1 MKNKVI
7 TLLSYVLTALLA
19 CVVTT
24 FLLLGNR
31 FEGYSKLEQLQQLI
45 DKEFIGDV
53 DQTKL
58 EDAAAIGMISALG
71 DRWSYY
77 IPADQYAQHLEQ
89 VQNSYVG
96 IGVTVRQLA
105 DGTGMEVLETAEGS
119 PALEAGIRPGDV
131 IVAVEGERITKDNIS
146 DVSNRIRGE
155 EGTAVALT
163 IRRGETQLDISVTR
177 KTFQTPVATA
187 TLLSDGTGL
196 VSIKNFNERCAE
208 ETIAAI
214 ESLMGQGAT
223 KLIFDV
229 RNNPGGYKSELVKVL
244 DYLLPEGILF
254 RSEHSDGTKEED
266 RSDEKYL
273 DIPMAVLVNG
283 NSYSA
288 AEFFAAALQEYGAAT
303 VVGTKTTGKGYF
315 QLVYKLKDGS
325 AVGLSVGKYFT
336 PKGAALEGVGI
347 TPDVLSEVDGETFEK
362 FQYGLLPPQDDP
374 QILAA
379 QNALAKE

>member
-1 MKNKVI
+1 MKNRVI
-7 TLLSYVLTALLA
+7 TFLSYVLTALLA

-31 FEGYSKLEQLQQLI
+31 MEGYNKLQQLEQLI
-45 DKEFIGDV
+45 DKEFIGEV
-53 DQTKL
+53 DKTTL
-58 EDAAAIGMISALG
+58 EDAAASGMISALG

-89 VQNSYVG
+89 VKNSYVG

-105 DGTGMEVLETAEGS
+105 DGTGLEVLEATEGS
-119 PALEAGIRPGDV
+119 PAQVEGIQPGDV
-131 IVAVEGERITKDNIS
+131 IVAVEGEPITKANIS
-146 DVSNRIRGE
+146 DISNRIRGE

-163 IRRGETQLDISVTR
+163 IRRGDTEQALSVTR

-187 TLLSDGTGL
+187 TLLSDGAGL
-196 VSIKNFNERCAE
+196 ITIKNFNERCAE

-229 RNNPGGYKSELVKVL
+229 RNNPGGYKTELVKIL
-244 DYLLPEGILF
+244 DYLLPEGVLF
-254 RSEHSDGTKEED
+254 RSEYADGTKEED
-266 RSDEKYL
+266 RSDEKHL

-315 QLVYKLKDGS
+315 QLVYKLSDGS

-336 PKGAALEGVGI
+336 PKGVALEGVGI

-362 FQYGLLPPQDDP
+362 IQYGLLEPQDDP

-379 QNALAKE
+379 QNALTKE

>member
-7 TLLSYVLTALLA
+7 TFLSYVLTALLA
-19 CVVTT
+19 CVITT
-24 FLLLGNR
+24 FLLIGNR
-31 FEGYSKLEQLQQLI
+31 VEGYDKLQQLQQLI
-45 DKEFIGDV
+45 DKEFIGEV
-53 DQTKL
+53 NKTEL
-58 EDAAAIGMISALG
+58 EDAAASAMISALG

-89 VQNSYVG
+89 VKNSYVG
-96 IGVTVRQLA
+96 IGVTVRKLA
-105 DGTGMEVLETAEGS
+105 DGTGMEVLEAIEGS
-119 PALEAGIRPGDV
+119 PAQTTGIQPGDV
-131 IVAVEGERITKDNIS
+131 IVAVEGERITPENIS
-146 DVSNRIRGE
+146 DISNRIRGE
-155 EGTAVALT
+155 EGTAVSLT
-163 IRRGETQLDISVTR
+163 IRRGETEQELSVTR
-177 KTFQTPVATA
+177 KTFYTPVATA
-187 TLLSDGTGL
+187 TLLSDGSGL
-196 VSIKNFNERCAE
+196 ITITNFNERCAE

-214 ESLMGQGAT
+214 ESLMEQGAA

-229 RNNPGGYKSELVKVL
+229 RNNPGGYKAELVKIL

-254 RSEHSDGTKEED
+254 RSEYADGTKEED
-266 RSDEKYL
+266 QSDEKYL

-315 QLVYKLKDGS
+315 QLVYRLSDGS

-336 PKGAALEGVGI
+336 PKGVALEGVGI

-362 FQYGLLPPQDDP
+362 ILYGLLKPQDDP

-379 QNALAKE
+379 QNAFPEE

>member
-1 MKNKVI
+1 MKNRVI
-7 TLLSYVLTALLA
+7 TFLSYVLTALLA
-19 CVVTT
+19 CVITT
-24 FLLLGNR
+24 FLLIGNR
-31 FEGYSKLEQLQQLI
+31 VEGYDKLQQLEQLI
-45 DKEFIGDV
+45 GREFIGEV
-53 DQTKL
+53 DKTKL
-58 EDAAAIGMISALG
+58 EDAAASGMISALG

-77 IPADQYAQHLEQ
+77 IPADQYAQHMEQ
-89 VQNSYVG
+89 VKNSYVG
-96 IGVTVRQLA
+96 IGVTVRQLTN
-105 DGTGMEVLETAEGS
+105 GTGMEVLEAAEGT
-119 PALEAGIRPGDV
+119 PAQQAGIQPGDV
-131 IVAVEGERITKDNIS
+131 IVAVEGDPITSENIS
-146 DVSNRIRGE
+146 DISNRIRGE
-155 EGTAVALT
+155 EGTAVTLT
-163 IRRGETQLDISVTR
+163 IRRGQTEQTLSVIR
-177 KTFQTPVATA
+177 KTVQTPVATA
-187 TLLSDGTGL
+187 TLLPDGTGL
-196 VSIKNFNERCAE
+196 VAITDFNERCTE

-229 RNNPGGYKSELVKVL
+229 RNNPGGYKAELVKIL

-254 RSEHSDGTKEED
+254 RSEYADGTKEEN

-315 QLVYKLKDGS
+315 QLVYQLSDGS

-336 PKGAALEGVGI
+336 PKGVALEGVGV

-362 FQYGLLPPQDDP
+362 ILYGALEPQDDP
-374 QILAA
+374 QIQAA
-379 QNALAKE
+379 QNVLAKE

>member
-1 MKNKVI
+1 MKNKVS
-7 TLLSYVLTALLA
+7 TVLSYVLTALLA
-19 CVVTT
+19 CAVTT

-31 FEGYSKLEQLQQLI
+31 LEGYSKLEQLQQLI
-45 DKEFIGDV
+45 EKEFIGEV

-58 EDAAAIGMISALG
+58 EDAAAGGMISALG

-77 IPADQYAQHLEQ
+77 IPADQYAQHQEQ
-89 VQNSYVG
+89 MKNSYVG

-105 DGTGMEVLETAEGS
+105 DGTGLEVLEAAEGS
-119 PALEAGIRPGDV
+119 PAQEAGIQPGDM
-131 IVAVEGERITKDNIS
+131 IVAVEGEPITKDNIS

-155 EGTAVALT
+155 EGT
-163 IRRGETQLDISVTR
+163 SVTLTLRREGAERELSVIR

-187 TLLSDGTGL
+187 ALLGDGTGL
-196 VSIKNFNERCAE
+196 ITIENFNERCAE

-214 ESLMGQGAT
+214 EGLMSQGAT

-229 RNNPGGYKSELVKVL
+229 RNNPGGYKTELVKVL
-244 DYLLPEGILF
+244 DYLLPEGVLF
-254 RSEHSDGTKEED
+254 RSEYSDGTKEED
-266 RSDEKYL
+266 RSDEKHL

-315 QLVYKLKDGS
+315 QLVYKLSDGS

-336 PKGAALEGVGI
+336 PKGVALEGVGI
-347 TPDVLSEVDGETFEK
+347 TPDVVSEVDGETFEK
-362 FQYGLLPPQDDP
+362 IQYGLLLPQDDP